1 MAESIIIFG
10 LAMGGLAILFSL
22 SVMVA
27 EWISERE
34 TD

>member
-1 MAESIIIFG
+1 MTEGLIIFG

-34 TD
+34 ID